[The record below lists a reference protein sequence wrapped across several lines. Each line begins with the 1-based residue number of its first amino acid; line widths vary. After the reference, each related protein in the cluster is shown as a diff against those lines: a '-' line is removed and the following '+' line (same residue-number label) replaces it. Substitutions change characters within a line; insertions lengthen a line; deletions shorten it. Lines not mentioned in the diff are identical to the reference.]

1 MKAKLVALDVQQK
14 VEAYVYQKYRT
25 LEKKNLIIKETEH
38 CFFVYDHK
46 DGSPLILSKDII

>member
-25 LEKKNLIIKETEH
+25 LEKKNLIIKETDH